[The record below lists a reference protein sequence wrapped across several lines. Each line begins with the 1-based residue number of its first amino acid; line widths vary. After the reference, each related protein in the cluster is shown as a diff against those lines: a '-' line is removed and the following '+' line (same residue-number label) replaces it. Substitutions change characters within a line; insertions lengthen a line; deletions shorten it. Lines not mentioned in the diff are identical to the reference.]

1 MYWNKGKLYK
11 KARGKRQCIM
21 CQMEQKNVDFMN
33 VKNVESRIYLY
44 RFPNQKNRKVGGEKM
59 DALLSLAITG
69 GDDSW
74 I

>member
-33 VKNVESRIYLY
+33 VKNVEIVFSS
-44 RFPNQKNRKVGGEKM
+44 NDGK
-59 DALLSLAITG
+59 
-69 GDDSW
+69 DSVSGM
-74 I
+74 